1 MRVGLGNQS
10 RTSCVRG
17 FICSSVPSVSFALS
31 SRALFPLFL
40 LPETTHTDTHTH
52 THARALARTYARAYT
67 RTHTYVHTRAHTRPP
82 ISVVVHREKPA
93 HFVRIYV
100 LNRSENVERGKE
112 RGKKEKESEDKR
124 ERERGRDEWLVCR
137 SFHAVENRG
146 RKHVQYNDASEILGG
161 ARTRDE
167 LNTRSCRPAP

>member
-1 MRVGLGNQS
+1 M
-10 RTSCVRG
+10 
-17 FICSSVPSVSFALS
+17 
-31 SRALFPLFL
+31 
-40 LPETTHTDTHTH
+40 
-52 THARALARTYARAYT
+52 
-67 RTHTYVHTRAHTRPP
+67 
-82 ISVVVHREKPA
+82 
-93 HFVRIYV
+93 
-100 LNRSENVERGKE
+100 ERGKE

>member
-1 MRVGLGNQS
+1 M
-10 RTSCVRG
+10 
-17 FICSSVPSVSFALS
+17 
-31 SRALFPLFL
+31 
-40 LPETTHTDTHTH
+40 
-52 THARALARTYARAYT
+52 
-67 RTHTYVHTRAHTRPP
+67 
-82 ISVVVHREKPA
+82 
-93 HFVRIYV
+93 
-100 LNRSENVERGKE
+100 ERGKRE
-112 RGKKEKESEDKR
+112 GRKRRKVKIKER